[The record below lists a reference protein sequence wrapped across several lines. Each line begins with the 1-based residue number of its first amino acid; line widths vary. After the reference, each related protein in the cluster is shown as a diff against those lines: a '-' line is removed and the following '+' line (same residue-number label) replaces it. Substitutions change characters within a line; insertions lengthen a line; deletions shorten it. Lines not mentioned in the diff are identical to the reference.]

1 MLRKDDKVFLF
12 ITMIFLIVAILFSLV
27 RMVIGPSI
35 WERLLALNLISA
47 KTILL
52 LSVYGVYKNN
62 ILMLDIAFS
71 YGIIGFLAL
80 TFISRLVLRG
90 GRQK

>member
-1 MLRKDDKVFLF
+1 MFLY
-12 ITMIFLIVAILFSLV
+12 ITMIFLIAAIFFSLA
-27 RMVIGPSI
+27 RMIIGPTI

-47 KTILL
+47 KVILL
-52 LSVYGVYKNN
+52 LAVYGVYKDN

-71 YGIIGFLAL
+71 YGIIGFLSL
-80 TFISRLVLRG
+80 TLISRLVLRG

>member
-1 MLRKDDKVFLF
+1 MVFLY
-12 ITMIFLIVAILFSLV
+12 ITMFFLIVAIFFSLI

-52 LSVYGVYKNN
+52 LSVYGVYKKNV
-62 ILMLDIAFS
+62 LMLDIAFS

-80 TFISRLVLRG
+80 TLISRLVLRG

>member
-1 MLRKDDKVFLF
+1 MFLF
-12 ITMIFLIVAILFSLV
+12 ITMIFLLVAIFFSLA

-52 LSVYGVYKNN
+52 LAVYGVYKENTF
-62 ILMLDIAFS
+62 MLDIAFS
-71 YGIIGFLAL
+71 YGVIGFLAL
-80 TFISRLVLRG
+80 ILVSRLVLRG

>member
-1 MLRKDDKVFLF
+1 
-12 ITMIFLIVAILFSLV
+12 MIFLIVAILFSLV

>member
-1 MLRKDDKVFLF
+1 MFLF
-12 ITMIFLIVAILFSLV
+12 ITMILLIVAIFFSLV

-52 LSVYGVYKNN
+52 LSVYGVYKQNV
-62 ILMLDIAFS
+62 LMLDIAFS
-71 YGIIGFLAL
+71 YGIIGFLSL
-80 TFISRLVLRG
+80 TLISRLVMRG

>member
-1 MLRKDDKVFLF
+1 
-12 ITMIFLIVAILFSLV
+12 MIFLIIAVFFSLI
-27 RMVIGPSI
+27 RMVMGPSI

-52 LSVYGVYKNN
+52 LAVYGVYKDN

-71 YGIIGFLAL
+71 YGVIGFLTL
-80 TFISRLVLRG
+80 IFISGLVVRG